1 MQATITGTDPL
12 SKRIIL
18 DLNRGIKVSDIP
30 ARYPVSL
37 DQSKRLSRFNNIL
50 KLARENLEEEY
61 YKRLQLLGI
70 KCLPLAPLFRQSDWG
85 GLIEILSV
93 VTDETKRD
101 EIQLLMNALDEKRQK
116 IHEFKEKIDLTLSQ
130 LESTESSL
138 QKKEKEL
145 LKLKQTM
152 DDQIKKLH
160 QYPEPFR
167 SFLQEYLGLYE
178 ERLVLAKRLHVKWQ
192 QNLSENG
199 ILHYD
204 EVTHIHYIE
213 NFNGFME
220 SLKLRHKR
228 GLEYR
233 WDPDKDLDRLRKET
247 PWADIPPNGKYLI
260 PSAFSDP
267 FIDSITKVKRELQD
281 TWDKQKKVQQELRNI
296 KHKSMQSYMEMSE
309 VTDYLSTADLK
320 RHKELQ
326 EKALKWL
333 FRHGYVAVVDFTL
346 PNRKKANIF
355 AYNEAQ
361 IIIIDIK
368 VSQGDLMLDQK
379 WMGSLPYCHDFYFL
393 TPSDLQSLA
402 AEKSQNVSCGQFVEM
417 EDTIKL
423 IRPDERQMNKVDQ
436 ANELTFSASRLL
448 SKKFIYGY

>member
-1 MQATITGTDPL
+1 MLTPCPFISA
-12 SKRIIL
+12 
-18 DLNRGIKVSDIP
+18 V
-30 ARYPVSL
+30 
-37 DQSKRLSRFNNIL
+37 RL
-50 KLARENLEEEY
+50 
-61 YKRLQLLGI
+61 
-70 KCLPLAPLFRQSDWG
+70 G

-101 EIQLLMNALDEKRQK
+101 EIRLLMNALDEKRQK
-116 IHEFKEKIDLTLSQ
+116 IHEFKEKLDLTLSQ

-145 LKLKQTM
+145 LKLKQKM
-152 DDQIKKLH
+152 DDQIKKFH

-178 ERLVLAKRLHVKWQ
+178 GKLVLAKRLQVKWQ
-192 QNLSENG
+192 QHLSENG

-204 EVTHIHYIE
+204 EGTHIHYIE

-220 SLKLRHKR
+220 ALKSRHKR

-233 WDPDKDLDRLRKET
+233 WDPDKDLDQLRKET

-281 TWDKQKKVQQELRNI
+281 TWDKLKKTQQELRNM
-296 KHKSMQSYMEMSE
+296 KHKSIQSYMELAE
-309 VTDYLSTADLK
+309 TTDYLSTADLK

-333 FRHGYVAVVDFTL
+333 FRHGYIAVADFTL

-355 AYNEAQ
+355 AYNESQ

-423 IRPDERQMNKVDQ
+423 VRSDERQMNEVNQ
-436 ANELTFSASRLL
+436 ANELTFLASRLL